1 MNIKS
6 VKCPNCG
13 AVVDIKDGFSNVY
26 CKFCGSQLV
35 VEEENDTLIVAK
47 VRVKEIEHET
57 ERTKMAYE
65 NERFNRVLEAKE
77 KDKNTKRL
85 LIFLAVDLAV
95 VIGIALLLLG
105 SHTSHVKKMEDLIVE
120 IQEDIDAG
128 RFDEAEVKVEAIRD
142 DDFSSE
148 DAKRWKETRKTLEK
162 QIKEARKEA
171 EKAEKAAKKEAEKA
185 AKEKE
190 KAEKAAAKEA
200 EKAAKEKEKAEKKA
214 AKEAEKAAEKA
225 AKEKEKAE
233 KAAKKEAEKAAKA
246 AEKAA
251 KEAQKN
257 AA

>member
-65 NERFNRVLEAKE
+65 NERFKRVLEAKE
-77 KDKNTKRL
+77 KDKKSKIAL
-85 LIFLAVDLAV
+85 ILAAVGFAVLIGIFLF
-95 VIGIALLLLG
+95 VIGA
-105 SHTSHVKKMEDLIVE
+105 HKSHVKKMEDLIVE

-142 DDFSSE
+142 DEFSSE
-148 DAKRWKETRKTLEK
+148 DAARWKETRKTLEK

-171 EKAEKAAKKEAEKA
+171 EKAEKAAKKEAEKE

-214 AKEAEKAAEKA
+214 AKEAEKAAKKA

-233 KAAKKEAEKAAKA
+233 KAAKKEAEKAAKE